1 MGIRAGFIGLR
12 TVVMAAAMLM
22 HVWIGAGSAAAQT
35 ASATHAALS
44 GDQHRTSFRLDLSA
58 GVPAEIY
65 TLANPYRVIV
75 DLPDVAFHLPDGTG
89 QEGHGLV
96 RAFRYG
102 QFAERKARV
111 VLDTTGPVRIER
123 AAMTAAPDG
132 KGIVFTF
139 DMVTTDPASFGVG
152 TGADKAAESA
162 EEAQRPPAEDPAA
175 AKPGKAGKPVVMI
188 DPGHGGIDGGAVSP
202 SNVLEKDVVLA
213 VAKELARQLSATG
226 RYDVRMTRDSDV
238 FVPLDQRL
246 SLSAQHGVDLFIS
259 LHADSLAEQHGALV
273 VRGATI
279 YTLSER
285 ASDEQ
290 ARLMAEKENAS
301 DLVAGLNVVDGEGN
315 DEVKSILFDLMK
327 RETANFSADFSN
339 VLVRKL
345 KQAKALSRAP
355 QRAAAFKVLKQ
366 THAPSVLIELG
377 YLSNPED
384 EKLLSTPAWRKK
396 IAASITAAVDAYFAK
411 RTAGGPDP

>member
-1 MGIRAGFIGLR
+1 MRAGFVGLR
-12 TVVMAAAMLM
+12 AASAAAAMLM
-22 HVWIGAGSAAAQT
+22 HVWLCGLAAAAET

-44 GDQHRTSFRLDLSA
+44 GDRQRTSFRLDLSV
-58 GVPAEIY
+58 GVAAEIY
-65 TLANPYRVIV
+65 TLASPYRVIV
-75 DLPDVAFHLPDGTG
+75 DLPEVGFRLPDGTG

-96 RAFRYG
+96 SAFRYG
-102 QFAERKARV
+102 QFAEGKARV

-123 AAMTAAPDG
+123 AGMTAAPDG

-152 TGADKAAESA
+152 TGAGKAAA
-162 EEAQRPPAEDPAA
+162 EAREEPPPAASPDAA
-175 AKPGKAGKPVVMI
+175 PGKNTGKPVVMI

-202 SNVLEKDVVLA
+202 SNVLEKDIVLS
-213 VAKELARQLSATG
+213 VGRELARQLAATG
-226 RYDVRMTRDSDV
+226 RYDVRMTRDADV
-238 FVPLDQRL
+238 FVSLDQRL
-246 SLSAQHGVDLFIS
+246 GLSAQHGVDLFIS
-259 LHADSLAEQHGALV
+259 LHADSLAEGDGAQT

-285 ASDEQ
+285 ASDERS
-290 ARLMAEKENAS
+290 RLMAEKENAS
-301 DLVAGLNVVDGEGN
+301 DLVAGLNVVDGEGD

-339 VLVRKL
+339 VLVRTL
-345 KQAKALSRAP
+345 KPAKALSRTP

-366 THAPSVLIELG
+366 THAPSVLVELG

-384 EKLLSTPAWRKK
+384 EKLLKTPAWRKK
-396 IAASITAAVDAYFAK
+396 IAGSITAAVDAYFAK
-411 RTAGGPDP
+411 RRTAGAPAP